1 MNPIT
6 TDFNPYR
13 THFFTL
19 INETINVKTE
29 DGRTLNLNNFAGLS
43 IEQSNLMVVLKQPL
57 PESEFPLVERIIS
70 SYENSKHANNVY
82 LSLCAAIL
90 RGERFWDVNVN
101 NQYIPYKA
109 ELLRNSNKVYHLG
122 RTFKSGSSS
131 PNY

>member
-43 IEQSNLMVVLKQPL
+43 VEQSNLMVVLKQPL
-57 PESEFPLVERIIS
+57 PESEFPLVKRIIS

>member
-70 SYENSKHANNVY
+70 SYESSKHANNVY

>member
-57 PESEFPLVERIIS
+57 PESEFPLVKRIIS

-109 ELLRNSNKVYHLG
+109 ELLRNSNKVY
-122 RTFKSGSSS
+122 
-131 PNY
+131 NC

>member
-57 PESEFPLVERIIS
+57 PESEFPLVKRIIS